1 MQRRPSRELLRTRRK
16 SRTVK
21 TGKMPRVF
29 ERRLWRD
36 LDNCRKRKA
45 DEGESEGK
53 RKKKRSSGSDTRNFF
68 REKMS
73 RYGKCKNR
81 GLS

>member
-1 MQRRPSRELLRTRRK
+1 MQPRPSRELLRTRRK

-36 LDNCRKRKA
+36 LDNCRKGRQMRVKAKEKGRRKDRA
-45 DEGESEGK
+45 VV
-53 RKKKRSSGSDTRNFF
+53 TH
-68 REKMS
+68 
-73 RYGKCKNR
+73 
-81 GLS
+81 